1 MKEQQVSWASAM
13 ALVGVSLPKP
23 VVSNTPEAL
32 IDFAE
37 KHFSMPA
44 GFFSKKAS
52 RSPQNVAIRNM
63 VRYYLDRQYTISHG
77 QIAHLT
83 CLQDRSTV
91 NHSLKKHSEW
101 IGIDKKYTREYEAFS
116 KEAMRLGYHMRDV

>member
-1 MKEQQVSWASAM
+1 M
-13 ALVGVSLPKP
+13 ALVGVSIPKP
-23 VVSNTPEAL
+23 VVCNTPEAL

-63 VRYYLDRQYTISHG
+63 VRFYMYKNYVVSTKVV
-77 QIAHLT
+77 AHLT
-83 CLQDRSTV
+83 CRADHSTV
-91 NHSLKKHSEW
+91 VHSLQKHAEW

>member
-1 MKEQQVSWASAM
+1 M
-13 ALVGVSLPKP
+13 ALVGVSIPKP
-23 VVSNTPEAL
+23 VVCNTPEAL

-44 GFFSKKAS
+44 GFFSKKAN

-63 VRYYLDRQYTISHG
+63 VRYYLERQYAASHAK
-77 QIAHLT
+77 IAFLT
-83 CLQDRSTV
+83 CRQDRSTV
-91 NHSLKKHSEW
+91 NQSLKSHSEW